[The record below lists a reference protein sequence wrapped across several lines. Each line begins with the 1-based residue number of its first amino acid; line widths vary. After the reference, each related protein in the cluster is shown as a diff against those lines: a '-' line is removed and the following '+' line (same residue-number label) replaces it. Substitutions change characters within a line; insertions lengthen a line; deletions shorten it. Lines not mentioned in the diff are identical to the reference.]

1 MLPLLQA
8 LPSGTPA
15 QRTTKAVQI
24 FDVVQRFTRVCTAL
38 ALTIVRELGMAHDA
52 RTIAP
57 VRAGGVAGGEK

>member
-1 MLPLLQA
+1 MTAHGQA

-15 QRTTKAVQI
+15 QRTSKAVDI
-24 FDVVQRFTRVCTAL
+24 FGVVQRFTAVCKRL
-38 ALTIVRELGMAHDA
+38 ALVIVREMALPPEA